1 MTTATQPFTDV
12 YNADPVHS
20 SFGFA
25 VVYQGISTFRGTFD
39 EVSATLAPNTNG
51 ELELEGRAKVESISI
66 RQPEAFRAHV
76 LSDEFFG
83 AERHPEVVFKSS
95 KIDLADDGAATVEGT
110 LAIKGIEK
118 PVVARGS
125 WQALE
130 ADAFGRKRSHLELE
144 AVVNRH
150 DYKMDWN
157 APLPNGGQAL
167 ADDVTITVDLS
178 LVAAEA

>member
-1 MTTATQPFTDV
+1 MTHAEPSKLDPDALKQAQAKGEAFYLLNDRMKLTLPVGQTRIVGPFLEDTLLKIAT
-12 YNADPVHS
+12 Y
-20 SFGFA
+20 
-25 VVYQGISTFRGTFD
+25 
-39 EVSATLAPNTNG
+39 E
-51 ELELEGRAKVESISI
+51 
-66 RQPEAFRAHV
+66 PEAFRAHV

-125 WQALE
+125 WQALD

>member
-1 MTTATQPFTDV
+1 MTTATQPLAGTWKS
-12 YNADPVHS
+12 DPVHS

-83 AERHPEVVFKSS
+83 AERADVVVVR
-95 KIDLADDGAATVEGT
+95 GACG
-110 LAIKGIEK
+110 GDRRQR
-118 PVVARGS
+118 PSRGRVAAHRGGPAVHRRSGRGLGRDFRRLGPPTGRPARRAAPGCRPTPAGRGGRGRRPGS
-125 WQALE
+125 W
-130 ADAFGRKRSHLELE
+130 
-144 AVVNRH
+144 
-150 DYKMDWN
+150 
-157 APLPNGGQAL
+157 
-167 ADDVTITVDLS
+167 
-178 LVAAEA
+178 